1 MSKRSFSSMSPPTG
15 KRRKFRR
22 VGTHRPFGFDTSSY
36 LDVIDAVSAPEG
48 RTHLITNTISSFV
61 DNDFCRPVF
70 SRPGEEYSVEKIDG
84 MFVKA
89 RATEAP
95 LLKAQCHTS
104 HTLSQYKAVHG
115 LYTAILSQ
123 PRVSLVTKAAT
134 NSSEIDISSARNIS
148 RHTSEDSVWVGA
160 KYGDCEVVLKT
171 STRLSTMYA
180 YLMEALVH
188 ERLMR
193 KSASYVPRLIK
204 VAFET
209 KSKDGKDR
217 LVLCSEQLKTHKSVY
232 SWLMKLRGK
241 DCNIRIWK
249 MLRYVCVCLGNIQEY
264 SNFTHRDCHCSNV
277 YYDEGNSR
285 ESVKFIDFDWS
296 SIMVDDKVLAL
307 PRYLYDT
314 DRASYGKNRSVDL
327 CVFLRTLGNTLGEIL
342 KQEGKLRSTRTFTSA
357 TSAAHRELNQ
367 TGSKV
372 KKFIDFIWQPLMKK
386 YEIDSRSVLQTHLM
400 DRNAQQLIKLNRAT
414 NGKFSHM
421 HAIASLESK
430 AMERRKKGRKSDG
443 GLIFDYRMG
452 HYEYQSMTPGRVID
466 FLNQHRSKMF

>member
-1 MSKRSFSSMSPPTG
+1 
-15 KRRKFRR
+15 
-22 VGTHRPFGFDTSSY
+22 
-36 LDVIDAVSAPEG
+36 
-48 RTHLITNTISSFV
+48 
-61 DNDFCRPVF
+61 
-70 SRPGEEYSVEKIDG
+70 
-84 MFVKA
+84 
-89 RATEAP
+89 
-95 LLKAQCHTS
+95 
-104 HTLSQYKAVHG
+104 
-115 LYTAILSQ
+115 
-123 PRVSLVTKAAT
+123 
-134 NSSEIDISSARNIS
+134 
-148 RHTSEDSVWVGA
+148 
-160 KYGDCEVVLKT
+160 
-171 STRLSTMYA
+171 
-180 YLMEALVH
+180 
-188 ERLMR
+188 
-193 KSASYVPRLIK
+193 
-204 VAFET
+204 
-209 KSKDGKDR
+209 
-217 LVLCSEQLKTHKSVY
+217 
-232 SWLMKLRGK
+232 
-241 DCNIRIWK
+241 
-249 MLRYVCVCLGNIQEY
+249 
-264 SNFTHRDCHCSNV
+264 
-277 YYDEGNSR
+277 
-285 ESVKFIDFDWS
+285 
-296 SIMVDDKVLAL
+296 MVDDKVLAL